1 MSKKSPGDS
10 PAAELQ
16 AQLAQQLFSQTDP
29 LRRSL
34 IDRSTEFMG
43 GGLDVRDTPAYEAL
57 KYSAD
62 ANFNQAKDNAIAR
75 LAPGGGLTDALVDLE
90 SNRAGMLTQGAGQL
104 YGDELSRAIALGSGI
119 TDQSLNSLGQAGG
132 VQASLANAQ
141 AQQNA
146 GKAQGLGA
154 AAGAAAGGK

>member
-146 GKAQGLGA
+146 GKAGGLGQ
-154 AAGAAAGGK
+154 AAGAAVGSK